1 MKKITTIA
9 FLFFLPL
16 FGFSQTVSKVDTL
29 VTKVKTVVNKVVV
42 VNTTSDE
49 DELDEEYKERP
60 FQGEEETLKVTPF
73 TGLTD
78 HEIYNLKLKMS
89 TKNKK
94 PLKNSK

>member
-29 VTKVKTVVNKVVV
+29 VTKAKNVVNKVVV
-42 VNTTSDE
+42 TTNFNE
-49 DELDEEYKERP
+49 QELDEEYTERP
-60 FQGEEETLKVTPF
+60 FKGKEEILKVTPY

-78 HEIYNLKLKMS
+78 HEEFNLKLKQKS
-89 TKNKK
+89 K
-94 PLKNSK
+94 PKL

>member
-29 VTKVKTVVNKVVV
+29 VTKVKTVVSKTVP
-42 VNTTSDE
+42 VNTIEQD
-49 DELDEEYKERP
+49 LDEEYTERP
-60 FQGEEETLKVTPF
+60 FQGKEEVLKVTPY

-78 HEIYNLKLKMS
+78 HEEYNLKLRQKS
-89 TKNKK
+89 QPK
-94 PLKNSK
+94 LK